1 MDRDGHLFNDVDFTK
16 QQIELLEDSF
26 LSVRKPLEEGNK
38 KGLEAYAVN
47 S

>member
-1 MDRDGHLFNDVDFTK
+1 MDRYGHLFNDMDFTRE
-16 QQIELLEDSF
+16 QVELLEDPF

-38 KGLEAYAVN
+38 KGLEACAVN